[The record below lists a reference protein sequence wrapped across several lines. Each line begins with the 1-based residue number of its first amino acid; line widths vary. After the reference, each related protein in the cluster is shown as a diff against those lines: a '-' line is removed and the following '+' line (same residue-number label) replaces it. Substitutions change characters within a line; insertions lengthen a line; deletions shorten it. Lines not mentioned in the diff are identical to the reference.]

1 MSRSETDSEVIA
13 QLIGQYV
20 KEGDSLLD
28 AVNRTQDKLQGTWGL
43 AILDRENP
51 TQLIA
56 AKNGMPHSSH
66 HLLLFSLSSL
76 FSFSLNLLCLLML

>member
-1 MSRSETDSEVIA
+1 MIA

-56 AKNGMPHSSH
+56 AKNGKI
-66 HLLLFSLSSL
+66 LILSLSLSL
-76 FSFSLNLLCLLML
+76 SLSLCISLTSFF